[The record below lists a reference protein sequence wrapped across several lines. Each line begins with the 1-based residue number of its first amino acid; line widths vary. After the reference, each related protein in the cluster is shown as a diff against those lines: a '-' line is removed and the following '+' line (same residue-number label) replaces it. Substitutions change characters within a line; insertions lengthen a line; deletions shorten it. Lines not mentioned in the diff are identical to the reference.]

1 MMYQASV
8 SLLMGLA
15 SFTYAQSC
23 GGGGSFTVNN
33 VRYVVHI
40 KSRSEACSNSIPSE
54 NFGSV
59 TMGARSASIIH
70 QGNAQICIVN
80 RAPNTVVTISG
91 TQVNGAISAVLN
103 KCCTNSGSCH
113 GGQQKITGP
122 NGNVIDLSV
131 QGQGQNC
138 TP

>member
-1 MMYQASV
+1 MLYQTSI
-8 SLLMGLA
+8 SLLLGVASLA
-15 SFTYAQSC
+15 SAQSC
-23 GGGGSFTVNN
+23 GGGGSFSVDN
-33 VRYVVHI
+33 VQ
-40 KSRSEACSNSIPSE
+40 E

-59 TMGARSASIIH
+59 TLQPRSALRFS

-91 TQVNGAISAVLN
+91 NQINGAISAVLN
-103 KCCTNSGSCH
+103 KCCTNAGSCG

-131 QGQGQNC
+131 QAQGQNC

>member
-1 MMYQASV
+1 MVSFTSIAIFLGAS
-8 SLLMGLA
+8 SLA
-15 SFTYAQSC
+15 SAASC

-33 VRYVVHI
+33 VV
-40 KSRSEACSNSIPSE
+40 E

-59 TMGARSASIIH
+59 TLQPRSAQIFH

-91 TQVNGAISAVLN
+91 TQVNGAISSVLN
-103 KCCTNSGSCH
+103 QCCTNAGNCG
-113 GGQQKITGP
+113 GGQEKITGP

-131 QGQGQNC
+131 QASGQNC
-138 TP
+138 TA

>member
-1 MMYQASV
+1 MMYQASL

-15 SFTYAQSC
+15 SLTYAQSC

-33 VRYVVHI
+33 V
-40 KSRSEACSNSIPSE
+40 SE

-59 TMGARSASIIH
+59 TLQPRSAYTYH

-103 KCCTNSGSCH
+103 KCCTNAGSCH

-131 QGQGQNC
+131 QGDGQNC
-138 TP
+138 TA

>member
-1 MMYQASV
+1 MLNQASI
-8 SLLMGLA
+8 SLLLGVA
-15 SFTYAQSC
+15 SLTNAQSC

-33 VRYVVHI
+33 VQ
-40 KSRSEACSNSIPSE
+40 E
-54 NFGSV
+54 NFGSLSLQP
-59 TMGARSASIIH
+59 RSASLFH

-91 TQVNGAISAVLN
+91 TQINGAISAVLN
-103 KCCTNSGSCH
+103 KCCTNAGNCG

-131 QGQGQNC
+131 QAQGQNC